1 MIVRI
6 HDTLKILPESTEDQI
21 VLSRAK
27 FELTMANPAFR
38 KAERAGRW
46 TRDIPEELFFYEGN
60 SLPRG
65 YLDRFLALSP
75 GALCVDHR
83 LSLDPVEF
91 AFSGSLRG
99 YQEEAV
105 ETMARYKDGVLCAPC
120 GAGKTVM
127 GLALIARKKQPA
139 LVLVHTKDLLH
150 QWQEVV
156 GALLGIEA
164 GIIGGG
170 KRTTGPVTIA
180 TIQTLQRG
188 IPEEVR
194 LAFGLVLVDECHHT
208 PARTFSEV
216 IQVFPARYRYG
227 LTATPE
233 REDGLTRALHFAIG
247 PARHEILRGDLQDAG
262 VSLRPRL
269 YWQPTSFQY
278 LYRDD
283 YQEMLTAMS
292 KDQSRNRL
300 ITDLANRARE
310 AGRVILVLSSRVDH
324 CHDLAAHIP
333 GAVVATGTTNS
344 KDRREILSRVREGKA
359 GVLVASTIADE
370 GLDLPCLDTLILALP
385 FRAKGRAVQRIGR
398 IMRPSPGKS
407 VPVVVDLLDSRVP
420 ILRHQA
426 KRRYL
431 DAYVDLFDAPAFPGA
446 AA

>member
-6 HDTLKILPESTEDQI
+6 QNTLKVLPESMEDKMI
-21 VLSRAK
+21 FSRAK
-27 FELTMANPAFR
+27 SELTLVNPAFL

-46 TRDIPEELFFYEGN
+46 SRDIPEELFFYEGN

-65 YLDRFLALSP
+65 YLECFLALSP
-75 GALCVDHR
+75 EAFCIDHR

-91 AFSGSLRG
+91 EFSGSLRC

-127 GLALIARKKQPA
+127 GLALIARKEQPA

-150 QWQEVV
+150 QWQENVKS
-156 GALLGIEA
+156 LLGIEA
-164 GIIGGG
+164 GVIGAG
-170 KRTTGPVTIA
+170 KRTIGLVTIA

-188 IPEEVR
+188 ISEEER
-194 LAFGLVLVDECHHT
+194 NAFGLVLVDECHHT

-216 IQVFPARYRYG
+216 VQAFPGKYRYG

-233 REDGLTRALHFAIG
+233 REDGLTRALHFTIG
-247 PARHEILRGDLQDAG
+247 PQRHEVLRNSLVSAG
-262 VSLRPRL
+262 VSVRPRL
-269 YWQPTSFQY
+269 YWQPTNFRY

-292 KDQSRNRL
+292 SDENRNRL
-300 ITDLANRARE
+300 ITDLADRARE
-310 AGRVILVLSSRVDH
+310 AGRVVLILSSRVDH
-324 CHDLAAHIP
+324 CNDLAAHIP
-333 GAVVATGTTNS
+333 GAVVATGAIKA
-344 KDRREILSRVREGKA
+344 KDRREILSRVREGRA
-359 GVLVASTIADE
+359 SVLVASTIADE

-426 KRRYL
+426 KRRFL
-431 DAYVDLFDAPAFPGA
+431 DAYVELFEAPSFPGA
-446 AA
+446 VA